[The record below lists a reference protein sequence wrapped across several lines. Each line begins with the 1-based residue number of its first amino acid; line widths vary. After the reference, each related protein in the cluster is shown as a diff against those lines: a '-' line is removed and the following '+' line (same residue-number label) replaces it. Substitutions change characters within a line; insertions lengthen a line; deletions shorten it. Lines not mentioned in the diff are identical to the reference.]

1 MLCIRCNTEL
11 QEDAVYCYRCGK
23 KQTQTVK
30 RRHPKR
36 PHAQGSI
43 TKLAGKRKNPYW
55 VRLPADY
62 SGRTT
67 ERISVGCFPT
77 YKVAAEALA
86 KAMYAPQPEQKKEKT
101 ITLQELYDRFTDSH
115 YYDQLSKSAQGTHRS
130 AWKYLSQAASTPV
143 AEITK
148 DTFQIPINGMHSSG
162 LKRETLCKARNLA
175 SLLCKEAMGMG
186 LMNVNYGQLVQLPKQ
201 DSTPVKPFSTKE
213 LQKLWEAYDAGD
225 KATWAVLIL
234 IYTGMR
240 PGELLSAAIETHFH
254 SEGEYWYFQ
263 TGSKTKAGKNR
274 IIPIPNILRPVIE
287 KAMANRNT
295 GPLIAAEQGGFWRLD
310 NWRPRQFNPLMA
322 HLGLESHV
330 PYSCRH
336 TYADLQK
343 RRSMTPELLATIM
356 GHEDYSTTVEHY
368 FSTTED
374 DISRLCQAANGLE
387 RPPD

>member
-67 ERISVGCFPT
+67 KRISVGCYPT
-77 YKVAAEALA
+77 YKEAAEALA

-130 AWKYLSQAASTPV
+130 AWKYLSRAASTPV

-186 LMNVNYGQLVQLPKQ
+186 LMTVNYGQLVQLPKQ

-240 PGELLSAAIETHFH
+240 PGELLSAAIETHLH
-254 SEGEYWYFQ
+254 TEGEYWYLQ

-287 KAMANRNT
+287 KTMANRNT
-295 GPLIAAEQGGFWRLD
+295 GPLIAAEQGGFWRPD

-322 HLGLESHV
+322 RLGLEGHV

>member
-11 QEDAVYCYRCGK
+11 QEEAVYCYRCGK
-23 KQTQTVK
+23 KQTQIGK

-36 PHAQGSI
+36 PHAQGTI
-43 TKLAGKRKNPYW
+43 TKLSGRRQNPYW
-55 VRLPADY
+55 ARLPADY
-62 SGRTT
+62 SGKTT
-67 ERISVGCFPT
+67 ERISVGCYPT
-77 YKVAAEALA
+77 YKAAAEALA
-86 KAMYAPQPEQKKEKT
+86 KAMYAPQAEQKKEKT
-101 ITLQELYDRFTDSH
+101 VTLQELYDRFTDSH
-115 YYDQLSKSAQGTHRS
+115 YYEQLSKSAQGTHRS

-240 PGELLSAAIETHFH
+240 PGELLSAAIETHLH
-254 SEGEYWYFQ
+254 SKGEYWYFQ

-295 GPLIAAEQGGFWRLD
+295 GPLIAAEQGGFWRPD

-322 HLGLESHV
+322 RLGLEGHV

-343 RRSMTPELLATIM
+343 RRSITPELLATIM

-374 DISRLCQAANGLE
+374 DISRLCQAANVLE

>member
-101 ITLQELYDRFTDSH
+101 ITLQELYDRFTGSH

-240 PGELLSAAIETHFH
+240 PGELLSAAIETHLH
-254 SEGEYWYFQ
+254 IEGEYWYFQ

-274 IIPIPNILRPVIE
+274 IIPIPNALRPVIE
-287 KAMANRNT
+287 KAMDGRT
-295 GPLIAAEQGGFWRLD
+295 CGPLIATEQGGFYRLD
-310 NWRPRQFNPLMA
+310 NWRPRQFNPLMTR
-322 HLGLESHV
+322 LGLEGHV

-336 TYADLQK
+336 TYAGLQM
-343 RRSMTPELLATIM
+343 RCEITPELLATIM

-368 FSTTED
+368 FSVTED

-387 RPPD
+387 RP